1 MEDSREL
8 LSDEHEARGSTIRFG
23 RFKLHILKADGF
35 AMRKIF
41 KLLVAS
47 GLLCVSSLCG
57 DAPAAE
63 RPTFQVT
70 RDPRPDILPYHLYY
84 ATSEYRRDY
93 NRPRYYSG
101 WLASKIS
108 RTSQEAMVWQENVQA
123 GNYDEK
129 HMPPMYKRYFAPK
142 PWEVLQTGARPDFP
156 KPQPASTASNRTSGA
171 AKVEPSPVSESAPI
185 ELDQ

>member
-1 MEDSREL
+1 ML
-8 LSDEHEARGSTIRFG
+8 KHL
-23 RFKLHILKADGF
+23 KLF
-35 AMRKIF
+35 
-41 KLLVAS
+41 VAS
-47 GLLCVSSLCG
+47 GLLAFSPLCG
-57 DAPAAE
+57 DALSAE

-101 WLASKIS
+101 WLAHKIS

-123 GNYDEK
+123 GNYDQK
-129 HMPPMYKRYFAPK
+129 HTPPMYKRYFAPK

-156 KPQPASTASNRTSGA
+156 KPQPATSPRNRTSDTA
-171 AKVEPSPVSESAPI
+171 EVEPSPVSESAPI
-185 ELDQ
+185 ELDQLP

>member
-1 MEDSREL
+1 M
-8 LSDEHEARGSTIRFG
+8 SDEQEARGSAIGNERLQ
-23 RFKLHILKADGF
+23 LHLPKADGF
-35 AMRKIF
+35 AMLKTL
-41 KLLVAS
+41 KLLVVS
-47 GLLCVSSLCG
+47 GLLSASPLC
-57 DAPAAE
+57 DVAPGAE

-101 WLASKIS
+101 WLAHKIT
-108 RTSQEAMVWQENVQA
+108 RTSQEAMVWRENVQA

-142 PWEVLQTGARPDFP
+142 PWEVLNTGPRPDFAAT
-156 KPQPASTASNRTSGA
+156 QPVTTRSQRLPDAEEI
-171 AKVEPSPVSESAPI
+171 EPSPVSESAPI
-185 ELDQ
+185 DLNP